1 MTPEGARVAVGE
13 GPIVDA
19 WIDPRTGDLSVISST
34 KVEVEFLQT
43 SSGYE
48 AWGD

>member
-34 KVEVEFLQT
+34 KSR
-43 SSGYE
+43 SSSSKRHPDMRLG
-48 AWGD
+48 GD